1 MRIASKYNKDK
12 EKENTCLEN
21 LSKATKEGDRKSTI
35 KKRSF
40 SHTHNIISPSTP
52 NLSTLFNSYTFTH
65 YFFFK
70 FCYNNF
76 SLIGIFSYPYTLWVL
91 VLLGTTLSLYFSCLA
106 QRLSLVIPH
115 FGTTTLQHT
124 PSLSLSLGIS
134 HLWQGYYLTHDPLR
148 QHSLWS
154 WSLS

>member
-1 MRIASKYNKDK
+1 MRIAFKYNKDK

-21 LSKATKEGDRKSTI
+21 LSTATKEGDRKSTI

-65 YFFFK
+65 YFFF
-70 FCYNNF
+70 FFATTILLSYWYLLIPLHPFGF
-76 SLIGIFSYPYTLWVL
+76 SSLGHHSLFIF
-91 VLLGTTLSLYFSCLA
+91 
-106 QRLSLVIPH
+106 VI
-115 FGTTTLQHT
+115 FGTKTI
-124 PSLSLSLGIS
+124 PSHSLLWHNYPPTHPLSLSLGVS